1 MLVNTTS
8 SDSTPCLQSNS
19 VPSSYEWPSEYLDSP
34 SLNEALTQVPEWIS
48 SVPDIHALTLKSW
61 HRMSPQNIP
70 PEKLSP
76 FLGFAPI

>member
-8 SDSTPCLQSNS
+8 SDSTPCIQSNS
-19 VPSSYEWPSEYLDSP
+19 VLSSTEWSSEYLDSP
-34 SLNEALTQVPEWIS
+34 PFNEALTQVPEWVS

-61 HRMSPQNIP
+61 HQMNPQNIL

-76 FLGFAPI
+76 FLDFAPI